1 MREFILNILKGII
14 IGIANIVPGISG
26 ASLAFILGI
35 YQKIIDITTKFDLNL
50 IKLIL
55 NRQFKTAKNYISFNF
70 LIAIS
75 IGIIISFM
83 IFAKL
88 LDYLFLEFQSFTWS
102 YFFGIIAASIFYIVK
117 FTSSWKVK
125 EWISFLIGFFLSVLT
140 LFLEPGQQNTDI
152 LFIFF
157 CGIVGSVGMI
167 TPGLSGSYLLIL
179 LGNYKL
185 ILIDT
190 INQLSTFNFS
200 QDYFNHIK
208 ILFIFLLGQTLGLL
222 MFSRLIKW
230 LIDSYKNIT
239 FSLISGFITGSL
251 TYIWPWQ
258 NNNPNEILI
267 NRIQFPTLSINDL
280 YSILFILIG
289 IISIVIIEYAAKNSD
304 NV

>member
-35 YQKIIDITTKFDLNL
+35 YQKIIDITTKFDFNL